1 MDLALAHVNSPA
13 ESSGDA
19 AAIGFF
25 VMQWVFILGGATIHM
40 IVDRRKHGHREGR
53 VTELYLLWVL
63 VFGGAWAIYGGV
75 LHTSGSSGQLAESIG
90 YAPSMFQWEVGW
102 GDIALGVL
110 GVGCAW
116 KKLRGQW
123 MTAAVVVLAIQYGG
137 DGIGHIMEWVAHNNL
152 APDNTW
158 AIPSDFAQPIV
169 ALVLLAAY
177 RKGPRGRLRAET
189 ELDAATV

>member
-1 MDLALAHVNSPA
+1 MVVVLGHVTNASS
-13 ESSGDA
+13 SSGDA

-25 VMQWVFILGGATIHM
+25 VMQWVFIVGGATIHM
-40 IVDRRKHGHREGR
+40 FIDRHKHGHREGR

-63 VFGGAWAIYGGV
+63 VFGGAWAIYGGI

-90 YAPSMFQWEVGW
+90 YTQSMFQWEVGW

-137 DGIGHIMEWVAHNNL
+137 DGIGHIMEWVANDNL

-158 AIPSDFAQPIV
+158 AIPSDFAQPLV
-169 ALVLLAAY
+169 AIILLLAY
-177 RKGPRGRLRAET
+177 RKSDRGRLHPEV
-189 ELDAATV
+189 AAAPAAA